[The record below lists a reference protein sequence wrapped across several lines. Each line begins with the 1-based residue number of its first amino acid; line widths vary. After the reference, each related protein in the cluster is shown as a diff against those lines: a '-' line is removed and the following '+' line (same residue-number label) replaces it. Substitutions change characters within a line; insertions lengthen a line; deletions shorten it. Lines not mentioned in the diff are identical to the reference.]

1 MKNNK
6 ENRLEIEEK
15 ITRIIAVENVK
26 GIMGASGMYL
36 DDEMEEMFRQII
48 NGEKTTE
55 ECIQELNKKYK
66 RPK

>member
-1 MKNNK
+1 MKDNK
-6 ENRLEIEEK
+6 EIDNEEK
-15 ITRIIAVENVK
+15 IRRIIAVENVK

-36 DDEMEEMFRQII
+36 DDEMTEMFRQII
-48 NGEKTTE
+48 NGEKTPE

>member
-1 MKNNK
+1 MKDNK
-6 ENRLEIEEK
+6 EIDKEEK
-15 ITRIIAVENVK
+15 IRRIIAVENVK

-48 NGEKTTE
+48 NGEKTIE
-55 ECIQELNKKYK
+55 ECIRELNKKYA

>member
-1 MKNNK
+1 MKDNK
-6 ENRLEIEEK
+6 EIDKEEK
-15 ITRIIAVENVK
+15 IRRIIAVKNVE

-36 DDEMEEMFRQII
+36 DNEMKEMFRQII

-55 ECIQELNKKYK
+55 ECIRELNKKYA

>member
-6 ENRLEIEEK
+6 ENKLEIEEK
-15 ITRIIAVENVK
+15 IELIIAVENVK

-36 DDEMEEMFRQII
+36 DDEMAEMFRQII

-55 ECIQELNKKYK
+55 ECIRELNKKYA